1 MNYTDPSKAVA
12 YDFVAHHREGDRVAI
27 LKAGG
32 VPHLVALLRQGPY
45 SEHTEYAAAV
55 LGNLAAGGQALK
67 DAIREARHFHTLH
80 ARQGA
85 IVWQVLAG
93 LEDANLRLFWVKCPA
108 CHGPITPS
116 IRVH

>member
-1 MNYTDPSKAVA
+1 M
-12 YDFVAHHREGDRVAI
+12 AI

-85 IVWQVLAG
+85 IVWQLLAG
-93 LEDANLRLFWVKCPA
+93 LEDANLRLFLGQVSGLSWTYHSFHQGA
-108 CHGPITPS
+108 LIGIQQDF
-116 IRVH
+116 RQQN